1 MPHRPQAKI
10 YQFPINRQA
19 AETPTNEPDKL
30 KALKEALSSSQPV
43 KPEKPKR
50 APIKKAQTSAA
61 PQPNTFYVDGNGI
74 ANLGTIGAIHYHSS
88 EKPPKPIVIVQ
99 TGVGT
104 INAQQKRQLLDWRD
118 KVVEAS
124 AARVKPKTGGDVMGA
139 LNKYM
144 KVNKYDEILAEN
156 FERALNWMKKQVGT
170 MHSMK
175 SAPKKIEGWRTNRI
189 KAIHARSKE
198 KEIIEWRIDY
208 MQKKFGKTSLKD
220 LDDKELDTVYRAVMT
235 KKLPESAN

>member
-1 MPHRPQAKI
+1 MSQQTKAKI
-10 YQFPINRQA
+10 YQFPTKKQA
-19 AETPTNEPDKL
+19 VQTPLDNGHLE
-30 KALKEALSSSQPV
+30 ALKEALSSSKPV
-43 KPEKPKR
+43 KTTQTTPSPTPKAKSN
-50 APIKKAQTSAA
+50 APTQS
-61 PQPNTFYVDGNGI
+61 NTIYVDGNGF
-74 ANLGTIGAIHYHSS
+74 ANMGTIGAIHYHSTD
-88 EKPPKPIVIVQ
+88 KLPKPTVVVQ

-104 INAQQKRQLLDWRD
+104 ITAQQKRQLLDWRD
-118 KVVEAS
+118 KVAEAS
-124 AARVKPKTGGDVMGA
+124 VVKQKTKTPGGVMSA
-139 LNKYM
+139 LNKHM
-144 KVNKYDEILAEN
+144 KVNSYHEILAED

-220 LDDKELDTVYRAVMT
+220 LDDKELDTVYRAVMA